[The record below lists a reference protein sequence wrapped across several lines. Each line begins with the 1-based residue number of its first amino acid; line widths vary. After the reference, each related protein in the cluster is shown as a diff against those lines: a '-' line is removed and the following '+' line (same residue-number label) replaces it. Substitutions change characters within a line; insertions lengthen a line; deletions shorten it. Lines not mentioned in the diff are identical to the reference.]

1 MTFQL
6 GLFPR
11 LCCRCFHFS
20 FLFRAEYLSFK
31 CSFLKIMDSLEK
43 IALHIL
49 YYRMLWLNLNI
60 LFYLSRSYPLRR
72 RISRRISRLA
82 ILFHATKKPKF
93 DSACS
98 ASFLFFYFLKKT
110 LFICL
115 IWNCNLPFN
124 FQVWGNIFS
133 HKFFN

>member
-1 MTFQL
+1 MNVANYMTFQL

-72 RISRRISRLA
+72 RISNDKIKMIIRTQDL
-82 ILFHATKKPKF
+82 LFCSTRPKNP
-93 DSACS
+93 
-98 ASFLFFYFLKKT
+98 SFTQHVQLLFFFFFFLKKKN
-110 LFICL
+110 L
-115 IWNCNLPFN
+115 IYMFDMKL
-124 FQVWGNIFS
+124 
-133 HKFFN
+133 